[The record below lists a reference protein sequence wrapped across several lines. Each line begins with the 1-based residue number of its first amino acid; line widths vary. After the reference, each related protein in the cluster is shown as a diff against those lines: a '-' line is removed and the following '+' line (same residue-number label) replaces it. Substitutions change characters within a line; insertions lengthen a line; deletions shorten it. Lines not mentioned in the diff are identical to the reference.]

1 MWLFVNRNPGQG
13 AVEPESDMA
22 RTGRRLVEQYKAGDL
37 VEIRFANDPQ
47 QRWLPGRV
55 VQPEPPGLWV
65 MLLSG
70 QRFFVTN
77 TRHIRPLQGGG
88 RP

>member
-1 MWLFVNRNPGQG
+1 MRR
-13 AVEPESDMA
+13 AS
-22 RTGRRLVEQYKAGDL
+22 RRLVEQYKAGDL
-37 VEIRFANDPQ
+37 VEIQFANDPQ

-77 TRHIRPLQGGG
+77 PRHIRPLPGTSW
-88 RP
+88 P